1 MRAIRYR
8 VVMTPD
14 APRSAGQLPRGR
26 LTGRHP
32 LALPG
37 STGMLAARRRLLVE
51 VPCGSR
57 ITATWRGGLVHRPR
71 PGEPAPVRGAA
82 GLLRGGAVLRRG
94 RGAARPHPPG
104 DDQPGARLP
113 GREAGAVRPL
123 PPAPPARPH
132 RPRQGP
138 RDRPRDPTAPAL
150 PVPL

>member
-14 APRSAGQLPRGR
+14 APRSAGHLPRWR

-94 RGAARPHPPG
+94 RGAARLHPLG
-104 DDQPGARLP
+104 DDQPGARVT
-113 GREAGAVRPL
+113 GREAGAVRPA
-123 PPAPPARPH
+123 PQARPAGRPRPAQVPGERPRGRDAPARP
-132 RPRQGP
+132 GP
-138 RDRPRDPTAPAL
+138 
-150 PVPL
+150 

>member
-1 MRAIRYR
+1 MPAIRYR

-14 APRSAGQLPRGR
+14 AARSAGHLPRWR

-37 STGMLAARRRLLVE
+37 SAGMLATRRRLLVE
-51 VPCGSR
+51 VPGGSR

-94 RGAARPHPPG
+94 RGAAPRPPPG
-104 DDQPGARLP
+104 GDPPRGRGPRPGAR
-113 GREAGAVRPL
+113 GGRPL
-123 PPAPPARPH
+123 PR
-132 RPRQGP
+132 
-138 RDRPRDPTAPAL
+138 
-150 PVPL
+150 